1 MTITR
6 RYTNGYTVAVAV
18 GDDGQLHRANTSRHL
33 LDNTDAGA
41 WDTVL
46 AVLADATLTIAALQ
60 AATGNSHEVSRLTE
74 LVSERNTT
82 ISTMLREAE
91 RVAAEHEAW
100 KDRLTTDLHQ
110 QATDRDMCSEFDDL
124 CENHGLQRRGQDYD
138 VSVTITYQ
146 TTLTVTDEAERSRT
160 TGRVVP
166 SRPSRRSAW
175 RSGPVDP
182 AYTHLV
188 CVIGTAIG
196 DDLDLGSALACGRRA
211 TRSGGW

>member
-1 MTITR
+1 MTITH
-6 RYTNGYTVAVAV
+6 RYSNGYTVAVAV
-18 GDDGQLHRANTSRHL
+18 DDDGQLHRANTSRHL

-60 AATGNSHEVSRLTE
+60 AAGGNSHEVIRLTE
-74 LVSERNTT
+74 LVRERNTT

-91 RVAAEHEAW
+91 RAAAEQEAW

-110 QATDRDMCSEFDDL
+110 QATDRDMCSEFDDF
-124 CENHGLQRRGQDYD
+124 CENHGLQRRAQDD

-146 TTLTVTDEAERSRT
+146 TILTVTDEAERSRT

-175 RSGPVDP
+175 RSRASRSRLHATGVR
-182 AYTHLV
+182 HRH
-188 CVIGTAIG
+188 GH
-196 DDLDLGSALACGRRA
+196 GR
-211 TRSGGW
+211 